1 MYTLRTFVPILFALL
16 LLLASCGKEDDP
28 EPVGQ
33 APVANAGSDLQASVN
48 SAVSLNGSASSD
60 PDGGALTYA
69 WSLTTR
75 PDGSNASITG
85 PTQATASFTPDVEGT
100 YVATL
105 TVTDTDNNTAS
116 DAVTIIAAEAV
127 GQPPVASIV
136 AENGRPVSKDNNNNT
151 IAAGAP
157 FALDG
162 SGSSDPDTNP
172 DDLTFAWEITDKP
185 DGSSATVTAE
195 ANNSDEATFVPDVL
209 GDYVVRLTV
218 SDPEGNSATAEA
230 TITANATPVLI
241 SNNITEDRTL
251 EDLFS
256 DPTLPDYRVTTSI
269 NATAVLTV
277 EPGVVVEFAENAF
290 LTVESGGGAL
300 IALGEA
306 SNKITF
312 TTANLAGGIR
322 WGGIYFASQDSRNAF
337 DHVGI
342 SYGGGANM
350 TRFADFVDVP
360 ANIGLGEG
368 AKLKLTNTEVS
379 HSGGYGMY
387 VRYGEIPEFSSNTF
401 TDNTRSGLGLTIA
414 QAAVVDPAT
423 TFADNTAG
431 DVEIFGST
439 VNENITLETLSGDA
453 YYFVSGS
460 LTLAAD
466 IMLNAGVELR
476 MNEDVFITVTDDGSL
491 IAEGTEANRVVLT
504 AQDSDNPWG
513 GIKMASTDSKNKLDY
528 TTVSLAGGIAIR
540 EFADFIDVPTNIGL
554 YGGARLSLTN
564 STVSDGEG
572 YGIYVRY
579 GELAAFENNT
589 ISGNAEYGIGL
600 HTARVDELDANTT
613 FADNTKGAVEIFGG
627 TMDDEAS
634 TWVAL
639 KDNARYVV
647 TGGVTIQQVLTI
659 KPGAKFDFDNDIFF
673 QITKSGS
680 LIAVGKSDSTIVFT
694 SAAPGTF
701 RWRGLFINSSTSNNK
716 LDYTEV
722 SFGGSSKY
730 DFANFVDAN
739 VNVGIGSSALVN
751 ITNSTITN
759 SGSYGIYS
767 DGSVNSNLE
776 EGAAGNTF
784 TNNPDGNRY

>member
-1 MYTLRTFVPILFALL
+1 MHYFKNITYALIATLL
-16 LLLASCGKEDDP
+16 LFSACGEDEDP
-28 EPVGQ
+28 QPVGN
-33 APVANAGSDLQASVN
+33 PPTANAGVDLDAKVNSSVTLNGTGSSDPDGALTYSWALTTLPSGSSASVN
-48 SAVSLNGSASSD
+48 SA
-60 PDGGALTYA
+60 
-69 WSLTTR
+69 
-75 PDGSNASITG
+75 
-85 PTQATASFTPDVEGT
+85 TQATATFTPDVEGT

-105 TVTDTDNNTAS
+105 TVTDTDNNNATDATTITA
-116 DAVTIIAAEAV
+116 TEAV
-127 GQPPVASIV
+127 GNPPVAVIV
-136 AENGRPVSKDNNNNT
+136 DKNNNPISEDRNNNT
-151 IAAGAP
+151 VTVTSP
-157 FALDG
+157 YELDG
-162 SGSSDPDTNP
+162 SRSSDPDG
-172 DDLTFAWEITDKP
+172 DALTYAWTIAGKP
-185 DGSSATVTAE
+185 AGSSSATITGNDQDKAVFT
-195 ANNSDEATFVPDVL
+195 PDVV
-209 GDYVVRLTV
+209 GDYVIRLTV
-218 SDPEGNSATAEA
+218 SDPGGNTNAAEV
-230 TITANATPVLI
+230 TLVANASAVLI
-241 SNNITEDRTL
+241 NSNITEDRTL
-251 EDLFS
+251 EDIFA
-256 DPTLPDYRVTTSI
+256 DPSQPDYRVTQSI
-269 NATAVLTV
+269 TASAVLTV
-277 EPGVVVEFAENAF
+277 KPGVVIEFAENAF

-337 DHVGI
+337 DHVVI
-342 SYGGGANM
+342 SYGGNSDM
-350 TRFADFVDVP
+350 RRFADFVDVP

-387 VRYGEIPEFSSNTF
+387 VRYGEIPEFSSNAF
-401 TDNTRSGLGLTIA
+401 TDNTLSGLSLTIT
-414 QAAVVDPAT
+414 QAAIVDPAT
-423 TFADNTAG
+423 TFADNIAG
-431 DVEIFGST
+431 DVRIFSST
-439 VNENITLETLSGDA
+439 VNENITLEALSGDA

-466 IMLNAGVELR
+466 VILNAGVELR
-476 MNEDVFITVTDDGSL
+476 MDEDVFITVTDDGSL
-491 IAEGTEANRVVLT
+491 VAEGTATDRIILT
-504 AQDSDNPWG
+504 AQDTDNPWG
-513 GIKMASTDSKNKLDY
+513 GIKMASTDSKNKFAY
-528 TTVSLAGGIAIR
+528 TTVSRAGGIAIR
-540 EFADFIDVPTNIGL
+540 EFADFVDIPANIGM
-554 YGGARLSLTN
+554 YDGAKLSLTN

-579 GELAAFENNT
+579 GELTAFENNT

-600 HTARVDELDANTT
+600 HAARVDELDANTI

-627 TMDDEAS
+627 TLDDETS

-639 KDNARYVV
+639 KGNARYMV
-647 TGGVTIQQVLTI
+647 TGGVTVQQVLTI
-659 KPGAKFDFDNDIFF
+659 KPGAKFDFGNDIFF
-673 QITKSGS
+673 QTTKSGA

-739 VNVGIGSSALVN
+739 VNVGVGSSALVN
-751 ITNSTITN
+751 ITNSTITD

-767 DGSVNSNLE
+767 DGSVNANLE
-776 EGAAGNTF
+776 ADAAGNTF